1 MSKLY
6 TFCVHFWIIWTFFH
20 CYGILLSE
28 RVRILERKAKRK
40 RANSIPRI
48 AIVALS
54 VLGQIGWML
63 LLFLKLN
70 EYYAW
75 IALATGLLSAV
86 VVLKLYSHPGNTA
99 QKTVWII
106 LILILPVMGLAL
118 YLMVELFGDLGGTG
132 KRLET
137 VRRELSPQPRH
148 REDEVEKLTETDP
161 AAANTF
167 RYLWNCTGS
176 PACGNTAVRYHA
188 QGKDALEDLK
198 ADLEQAETFIFMEY
212 FIVEDGSA
220 FREIREIL
228 ARKARQ
234 GVEVRLLYDD
244 FGSVGYVNT
253 KFARQLNREGIRCRI
268 FNPALPVVNLFMNH
282 RDHRKITVIDGKVAY
297 TGGYNLADE
306 YFDRAHPYGHWK
318 DTGLRLE
325 GEAVPSLTATFLELW
340 NITTREKEDFS
351 RYLEIIHSVPGDC
364 LVQPYGDNPLS
375 GERSAENVYLNLA
388 AQATRTLWFMTPYLI
403 ISDEMTRALT
413 LAAKRGV
420 DVRIIVPGIPDKKTV
435 YQVTRSY
442 FAELARNGVRLYSYT
457 PGFCHGK
464 MCICD
469 GNLVSIGT
477 SNLDYRSLY
486 LHFENNVLLWGGEA
500 AASVA
505 RDFTETFL
513 LCREIT
519 GEYASGRGAFLMVWQ
534 YLLRLFSPLM

>member
-1 MSKLY
+1 M
-6 TFCVHFWIIWTFFH
+6 
-20 CYGILLSE
+20 
-28 RVRILERKAKRK
+28 ERKAKRK

-63 LLFLKLN
+63 LTLLKLN

-75 IALATGLLSAV
+75 IALATGILSAV
-86 VVLKLYSHPGNTA
+86 VVLKLYSRPGNAA

-132 KRLET
+132 KRLEN
-137 VRRELSPQPRH
+137 VRRELSFWLRH
-148 REDEVEKLTETDP
+148 QEKAVESLTETDP
-161 AAANTF
+161 AAANTI
-167 RYLWNCTGS
+167 RYLHNCTGS

-198 ADLEQAETFIFMEY
+198 ADLEQAEKFIFMEY
-212 FIVEDGSA
+212 FIVEDGAA

-228 ARKARQ
+228 VRKVRQ

-253 KFARQLNREGIRCRI
+253 KFARRLNREGILCRI

-306 YFDRAHPYGHWK
+306 YFDLAHPYGHWK

-325 GEAVPSLTATFLELW
+325 GDAVRSLTATFLELW
-340 NITTREKEDFS
+340 YITTREKEDYS
-351 RYLEIIHSVPGDC
+351 RYLDIAHSVPGDC

-388 AQATRTLWFMTPYLI
+388 AQAKRTLWFMTPYLI
-403 ISDEMTRALT
+403 ITDEMSRALT

-435 YQVTRSY
+435 FQVSRSY

-469 GNLVSIGT
+469 GKLVSIGT

-486 LHFENNVLLWGGEA
+486 LHFENNVLLCGGEA
-500 AASVA
+500 AASIS
-505 RDFTETFL
+505 RDFTETFA

-519 GEYASGRGAFLMVWQ
+519 GEYASGRGAFLMIWQ
-534 YLLRLFSPLM
+534 CLLRLFSPLM